1 MPMANIMK
9 KIHIFLLILIF
20 MAGSI
25 SLAGEADI
33 IKVKIDKTS
42 LNSFRFSVT
51 VLHEDTGWQHY
62 ANQWDVIDKKGR
74 ILGTR
79 VLLHPHV
86 DEQPFTRSLSGL
98 KIPEGIKTVTIRAH
112 DLVHKYGGR
121 QITVELPR

>member
-33 IKVKIDKTS
+33 IKVKVDKTS